1 MSKEIEQARER
12 YQAAIRGDDH
22 DDHDE
27 FVAAKRE
34 LVELTAGRQLTD
46 DEVAYM

>member
-12 YQAAIRGDDH
+12 YQAAIGG